1 MSDIQKRIAVNYEEI
16 NWERA
21 INGKIGQLNF
31 QYYQIINP

>member
-21 INGKIGQLNF
+21 INNKTGQLNF
-31 QYYQIINP
+31 